1 MEARSLVVGL
11 MAAALVGG
19 VATASNKWTA
29 TLEPSGD
36 SGVRGTALVEQ
47 GDSVTHARV
56 SVTGGK
62 AGDELPWHVHAG
74 VCPTPGAPVGG
85 AAPYSS
91 IRVGEGG
98 RGEATATLPT
108 RLAQTGQYSV
118 NVHRSKSDM
127 SSIACG
133 TLKTEGGK

>member
-1 MEARSLVVGL
+1 MEARSFVIGL
-11 MAAALVGG
+11 AAAALVGS
-19 VATASNKWTA
+19 VAMASNKWSA
-29 TLEPSGD
+29 TLEPAGD
-36 SGVRGTALVEQ
+36 SGVRGTAFVEQ
-47 GDSVTHARV
+47 GDSVTHAKL
-56 SVTGGK
+56 SINGAK

-85 AAPYSS
+85 AAPYSP
-91 IRVGEGG
+91 IKIGEGG

-108 RLAQTGQYSV
+108 RLSQTGQYSV

-133 TLKTEGGK
+133 TLKADGGK